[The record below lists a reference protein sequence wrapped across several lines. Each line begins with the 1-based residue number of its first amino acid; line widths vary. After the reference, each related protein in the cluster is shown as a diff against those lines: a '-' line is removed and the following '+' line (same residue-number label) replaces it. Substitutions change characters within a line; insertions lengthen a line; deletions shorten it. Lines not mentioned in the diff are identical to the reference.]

1 MNLYSR
7 VSVLSIIT
15 SLSLAVAA
23 IMLPV
28 TSGCTVQITDPLGYC
43 RGE

>member
-15 SLSLAVAA
+15 SLALAIAA
-23 IMLPV
+23 VVLPV
-28 TSGCTVQITDPLGYC
+28 TSGCTVQISDPLGYC
-43 RGE
+43 QGE